1 MALTFTKK
9 LIMNVGN
16 KKLSMYDVTH
26 DGTETSIDA
35 SDIGLHYIDHAIA
48 GQNDTGTDV
57 ATYTN
62 GLTTNYGAALGM
74 TALSANAITSIW
86 AFGW

>member
-16 KKLSMYDVTH
+16 KKLSMYDVVH

-35 SDIGLHYIDHAIA
+35 SDIGLHYVDHAIA
-48 GQNDTGTDV
+48 GQNDSGTDV
-57 ATYTN
+57 AAFTN
-62 GLTTNYGAALGM
+62 GLISNSGTSIEM
-74 TALSANAITSIW
+74 TALSALATTSIW

>member
-35 SDIGLHYIDHAIA
+35 SDLGLHYVDHAIA

-57 ATYTN
+57 ATFTN
-62 GLTTNYGAALGM
+62 GLTSNSGSSIDM
-74 TALSANAITSIW
+74 TALSALAVTSIW